1 MVEDIRDHGAA
12 VDGSTDDTDA
22 INSAVDAAA
31 PDGTVYLPE
40 GDILMGSNSRMP
52 VVLSEDEGGLTIE
65 GAGPAK
71 TNLLMAGGKTDSH
84 FGIYVDPS
92 SGSSISGLRFRNFT
106 LDGQGLEQDYSI
118 GLGIKV
124 TDDGSGPQPVEIRD
138 CVVKDWAV
146 NGIVFEAPGGRVYNS
161 SIVKNGR
168 KREQETGLDGHG
180 LNCDVGD
187 SGTVVAD
194 GCLFQDNTGAGAD
207 NGSGTLRIRNSVID
221 RCGYAVKINQDS
233 VEQSVENTLISNIQT
248 EPGIYN
254 IPANTASAD
263 LVLNSVVLDTVEM
276 AGVDLPA
283 PEPLAPFEDPE
294 PDTPDALVH
303 LASDHASAVLAAE
316 EALRGERETVNGV
329 DAAPLPDALT
339 VADRRTGFVGA
350 GLPAEHDDPD
360 GVPGDAVPDESPLF
374 MGFKSGFSGNQASED
389 RVTISEGPFAGG
401 STQHL
406 SKIHLDLEQWYEQDD
421 REDRVAKMFC
431 PAHASEGRVEG
442 VGDNLGS
449 DSGMGECPVAH
460 DDAREEGT
468 VGHSQKMTDVREDD
482 SPIILRRD
490 FNTTG
495 DGRPGV
501 HFLSLQRDVGDF
513 VATREAMNA
522 TALAE
527 ETGVGQRSNNGILQ
541 YMTVERRGN
550 FLLPPRS
557 LRALPPARP

>member
-283 PEPLAPFEDPE
+283 SGSFSGDQIVVKNANQNGSQTAGVMARDEGRSFNIGEMSVHGTVGGAAVRFQNSSGSIDR
-294 PDTPDALVH
+294 LVH
-303 LASDHASAVLAAE
+303 GGNDAGVGDT
-316 EALRGERETVNGV
+316 GGVNVSSVESG
-329 DAAPLPDALT
+329 DPLSVSVPSVTD
-339 VADRRTGFVGA
+339 VGA
-350 GLPAEHDDPD
+350 GSSTTEDDGSTAD
-360 GVPGDAVPDESPLF
+360 
-374 MGFKSGFSGNQASED
+374 
-389 RVTISEGPFAGG
+389 GG
-401 STQHL
+401 SNTYGGYNTPE
-406 SKIHLDLEQWYEQDD
+406 S
-421 REDRVAKMFC
+421 
-431 PAHASEGRVEG
+431 
-442 VGDNLGS
+442 
-449 DSGMGECPVAH
+449 
-460 DDAREEGT
+460 GT
-468 VGHSQKMTDVREDD
+468 VDWHVPLNENFKDIETDIED
-482 SPIILRRD
+482 
-490 FNTTG
+490 
-495 DGRPGV
+495 
-501 HFLSLQRDVGDF
+501 
-513 VATREAMNA
+513 
-522 TALAE
+522 LANR
-527 ETGVGQRSNNGILQ
+527 VSNI
-541 YMTVERRGN
+541 E
-550 FLLPPRS
+550 
-557 LRALPPARP
+557 